1 VGRRLRKAGRLIGV
15 SARHTPQQNHPLR
28 RLKRGDRPIR
38 LVWTGVLRVEIRRQ
52 RDLGALALVIGV
64 LAVLLVTSIALG
76 SPGIR

>member
-1 VGRRLRKAGRLIGV
+1 
-15 SARHTPQQNHPLR
+15 
-28 RLKRGDRPIR
+28 
-38 LVWTGVLRVEIRRQ
+38 LVWTGVLQVEIRRH